1 MPARV
6 EMRALRAVALALTLI
21 AAWPAVAQT
30 PPADD
35 GAEDSTELAPVTV
48 TGSRLRG
55 VIDTEAWP
63 LTTISRAELIA
74 SGEFRLGD
82 ILQQLPFTSGS
93 PLNTRTSER
102 GQGGGLSRGIETVEL
117 RGLGPERTLILLN
130 GRRVVAGGNGASGV
144 VDLAMLPLTMIER
157 VEIFKSGA
165 SVEYGADALAGVINV
180 ITRQGFDGA
189 ELGARASI
197 TSRGDAETISFNA
210 LAGHQ
215 VRAGGFLVG
224 VEYTDQPSV
233 SKGARGF
240 SSVRQSFA
248 GPDNTRVFDG
258 SSAPPSGQ
266 FRASFGRF
274 TRIDG
279 RAGDSIDDFR
289 PFIDSGPDSDRFN
302 FNPFEDLLQASERL
316 TVFGQGRLQLG
327 QGVSVFAEALF
338 HDCQSSQQLA
348 PLPFFTNRLADV
360 VVSADNLFNP
370 FGETLTDVRR
380 RLIEAGT
387 RTFAQDNQAWRFV
400 AGVEGQVGSWFWDA
414 AINHGRNETDQS
426 QSGDLLADRVRLA
439 LGPSFVDANGNPR
452 CGRPGAPLAECVPLN
467 VFGPVGSIDSAML
480 GFIGADLQDHGFNEQ
495 TVFNAN
501 LAGDVL
507 MLPAGALALAAGVEW
522 REERAAD
529 RPDRES
535 QAGNTTGNA
544 RAATR
549 GEFDAAEL
557 YVELGVPLVAD
568 RPLLRR
574 LDLDL
579 GARLV
584 DFDNFGSDEV
594 FEVGLGWQ
602 PLENLSLRASWSE
615 AFRAPSV
622 GELFGGQAQ
631 ANPILADPCADF
643 SQLDPAAIE
652 RCIAQGV
659 PADGSF
665 TQTGEETPELTGGN
679 PALEP
684 ERAEILTAGLSWQP
698 LGPQGPGLR
707 LDYYDIEIKRGI
719 GALGAETLLE
729 QCLATGAA
737 AFCSAIDRA
746 PSGAIESID
755 AQLRNI
761 ARETARGIDAEI
773 DYRHA
778 LLGGALR
785 HRVLLSRVEERE
797 LIGFPGAAPL
807 FGAGGF
813 DADRFGAIP
822 EWRGVYSADFHRGRW
837 TLGYQAHWID
847 ALSERGGEVFP
858 GTVNR
863 VGSVLYHDLRLGAE
877 LGRRWQLDLG
887 VDNLTDVDPPFL
899 ANADEGNTDLAT
911 YRALGTTFW
920 LRLGWRS

>member
-1 MPARV
+1 MRVRSRLGARLGMKLLVVAATPAF
-6 EMRALRAVALALTLI
+6 AQDP
-21 AAWPAVAQT
+21 AAS
-30 PPADD
+30 DD
-35 GAEDSTELAPVTV
+35 DAELAPVTV

-55 VIDTEAWP
+55 GIDTEAWP
-63 LTTISRAELIA
+63 LTTVSRAELIA
-74 SGEFRLGD
+74 TGEFRLGD

-144 VDLAMLPLTMIER
+144 VDLGMLPLSMIER

-180 ITRQGFDGA
+180 ITRGNYDGV
-189 ELGARASI
+189 ELSARGSV
-197 TSRGDAETISFNA
+197 TSRGDAETFSFNA
-210 LAGHQ
+210 LAGRQ
-215 VRAGGFLVG
+215 GRAGGFLVG
-224 VEYTDQPSV
+224 IEYTDQPSL
-233 SKGARGF
+233 SKGERNF
-240 SSVRQSFA
+240 SEARQSFE
-248 GPDNTRVFDG
+248 GPDNVRVFDG

-274 TRIDG
+274 TLIDG

-289 PFIDSGPDSDRFN
+289 PFANSGPDSDRFN

-327 QGVSVFAEALF
+327 GRATLFAEALF
-338 HDCQSSQQLA
+338 HDRQSSQQLA
-348 PLPFFTNRLADV
+348 PLPFFTTRLAGV
-360 VVSADNLFNP
+360 AVSADNVFNP
-370 FGETLTDVRR
+370 FGETLFDVRR
-380 RLIEAGT
+380 RLIEGGT
-387 RTFAQDNQAWRFV
+387 RTFSQDNQAWRFV
-400 AGVEGQVGSWFWDA
+400 VGAEGRVGGWFWDA
-414 AINHGRNETDQS
+414 GINHGRNETDQK
-426 QSGDLLADRVRLA
+426 QTGDLLADRVRLA
-439 LGPSFVDANGNPR
+439 LGPSFIDADGNPV
-452 CGRPGAPLAECVPLN
+452 CGRAGEAVADCVPLN
-467 VFGPVGSIDSAML
+467 LFGPVGSIDAAML
-480 GFIGADLQDHGFNEQ
+480 GFVGTTLEDTGFNEQ
-495 TVFNAN
+495 TVLNVN

-507 MLPAGALALAAGVEW
+507 ALPAGALALAAGVEW

-529 RPDRES
+529 RPDPES
-535 QAGNTTGNA
+535 QVGNTTGNA
-544 RAATR
+544 RLATR
-549 GEFDAAEL
+549 GQFDAGEL
-557 YVELGVPLVAD
+557 YLELGVPLVAD

-594 FEVGLGWQ
+594 FEIGLGWQ
-602 PLENLSLRASWSE
+602 PLERLSLRASWSE

-622 GELFGGQAQ
+622 GELFGGRAQ
-631 ANPILADPCADF
+631 ANPILTDPCADF
-643 SQLDPAAIE
+643 GRLDPVAIE

-665 TQTGEETPELTGGN
+665 TQTGEETPELSGGN

-684 ERAEILTAGLSWQP
+684 ERGEIWTAGLSWQP
-698 LGPQGPGLR
+698 LGPRGPGLR
-707 LDYYDIEIKRGI
+707 LDYYDVEIERGI
-719 GALGAETLLE
+719 GALGAETILE

-737 AFCSAIDRA
+737 EFCDAIDRA
-746 PSGAIESID
+746 PSGAIESVD
-755 AQLRNI
+755 AQLRNVG
-761 ARETARGIDAEI
+761 RETARGIDVEI
-773 DYRHA
+773 DYRQR

-797 LIGFPGAAPL
+797 LVGFPGAEPL
-807 FGAGGF
+807 FGAGEF
-813 DADRFGAIP
+813 DPDRFGAIP
-822 EWRGVYSADFHRGRW
+822 EWRGVYSIDFSRGRW

-847 ALSERGGEVFP
+847 SLTERGGEVFP

-863 VGSVLYHDLRLGAE
+863 VGSVLYHDLRLGVQA
-877 LGRRWQLDLG
+877 GSRWQLDLG
-887 VDNLTDVDPPFL
+887 VDNLTDVEPPFL
-899 ANADEGNTDLAT
+899 ANADEGNTDFGT

-920 LRLGWRS
+920 LRLNWNT